1 MTDCGC
7 DEGAAVDGGAGAGAA
22 VIGEAIGEAA
32 RTEVPEVTSVG
43 GRDSIQTGSGREV
56 VDDPVDVREEMTE

>member
-7 DEGAAVDGGAGAGAA
+7 DEGAAVDGGAGA
-22 VIGEAIGEAA
+22 IGEAIGEAA